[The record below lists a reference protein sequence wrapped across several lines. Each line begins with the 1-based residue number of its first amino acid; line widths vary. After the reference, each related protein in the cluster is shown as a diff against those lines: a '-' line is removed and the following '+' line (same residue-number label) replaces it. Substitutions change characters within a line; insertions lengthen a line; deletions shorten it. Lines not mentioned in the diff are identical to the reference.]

1 MTNIEYFRTNIG
13 EKVYST
19 VRYGKNLCLGQPSRA
34 LSYSVEVF
42 LQDLTK
48 IIRLADPRSKPYP
61 GAAGSP
67 DCPAMSEDVYP
78 GPLAI
83 SGGPNT
89 AQLTLGGVSSTAQL
103 TPGGVSSTAQPTM
116 GGVSGTAQ
124 LTLGGVPSTA
134 HFTLLPRGVTLT
146 TVPPNR

>member
-1 MTNIEYFRTNIG
+1 ML
-13 EKVYST
+13 ST
-19 VRYGKNLCLGQPSRA
+19 V
-34 LSYSVEVF
+34 EVS
-42 LQDLTK
+42 LPDLTK
-48 IIRLADPRSKPYP
+48 IIQPADPRSKPSL

-67 DCPAMSEDVYP
+67 DCPAMSEDVYS

-103 TPGGVSSTAQPTM
+103 APGGVSSTAQPTL